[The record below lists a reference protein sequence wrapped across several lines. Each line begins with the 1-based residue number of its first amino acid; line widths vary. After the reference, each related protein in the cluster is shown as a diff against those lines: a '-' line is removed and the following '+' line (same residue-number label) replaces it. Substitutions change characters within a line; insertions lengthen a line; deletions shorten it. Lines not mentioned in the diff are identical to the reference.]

1 MFGLDSVSHWIV
13 LLVLVLLV
21 FGTGKLRNAG
31 RDIGHA
37 VAEFRKGVR
46 GDDRPVASIGSEPD
60 VDQRS
65 SGQR

>member
-37 VAEFRKGVR
+37 VAEFRKGVK
-46 GDDRPVASIGSEPD
+46 GDERPTESIGSEPD
-60 VDQRS
+60 VDRRG
-65 SGQR
+65 SGRQ